1 MKTISHLRVRP
12 GDKVDLE
19 SIDPEFCAGLEKEAA
34 REQTAADLEALGHL
48 QQLLYAEDRRALLVV
63 LQGIDTAGK
72 DGVIR
77 KVMTGF
83 NPQGCVVTPF
93 KKPAGEEVE
102 HDFLWRVHAACPRR
116 GEIGVFN
123 RSHYEDVLVT
133 RVHDL
138 VPRKRIERRYGAINE
153 FERHLVDE
161 GTHIVKFFLWIS
173 RDEQKRRLQERLADP
188 EKNWKFSEADLKER
202 ERWSDY
208 VEAFDAALSRCST
221 DDAPWW
227 IVPANRKW
235 FRDWM
240 VARVL
245 RGTLESFDMKWPKA
259 SFDAS
264 KVTVK

>member
-1 MKTISHLRVRP
+1 MKSISHLRVRP

-19 SIDPEFCAGLEKEAA
+19 AIDPDFCAGLEKEAA
-34 REQTAADLEALGHL
+34 REETAADLQALEHL
-48 QQLLYAEDRRALLVV
+48 QRLLYAEDRRALLVV

-93 KKPAGEEVE
+93 KKPTGEETE
-102 HDFLWRVHAACPRR
+102 HDFLWRVHSACPRR

-123 RSHYEDVLVT
+123 RSHYEDVLVV

-138 VPRKRIERRYGAINE
+138 VPRKRLDRRYGAIND

-161 GTHIVKFFLWIS
+161 GTHVVKFFLWIS

-202 ERWSDY
+202 ERWDEY
-208 VEAFDAALSRCST
+208 IEAFHLALSRCST
-221 DDAPWW
+221 DEAPWW

-245 RGTLESFDMKWPKA
+245 RGTLEGFDMQWPKA
-259 SFDAS
+259 DFDAS
-264 KVTVK
+264 KVRVD